1 MLKTSSD
8 HEDSNTGSLASRL
21 RSALQAARCNLDIR
35 ERLVALVSDPIRF
48 DPIVR
53 EFGAGHS
60 IVRALREIA
69 LLDGQPP
76 GRSAWD
82 PAGS

>member
-8 HEDSNTGSLASRL
+8 HEGSNAGSLASRL
-21 RSALQAARCNLDIR
+21 RSALHAARCNLDIR
-35 ERLVALVSDPIRF
+35 ERLAALVSDPIRF

-60 IVRALREIA
+60 LVRALREIA
-69 LLDGQPP
+69 RQGKL
-76 GRSAWD
+76 A
-82 PAGS
+82 AGAKRMSQSDS